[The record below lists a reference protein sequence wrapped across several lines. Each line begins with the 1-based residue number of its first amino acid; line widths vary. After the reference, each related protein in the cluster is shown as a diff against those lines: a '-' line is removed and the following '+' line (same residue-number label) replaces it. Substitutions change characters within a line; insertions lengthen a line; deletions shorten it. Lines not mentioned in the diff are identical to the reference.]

1 MRRREGIAGSVAMAA
16 VLIVLSGCGSASGGA
31 VAARASAPS
40 SPSHVASGSVS
51 PSASVSAD
59 ATTADTHQ
67 VCGAIFQ
74 TVSEGASAVGT
85 DLGAMVGH
93 MSGANDSAAGASRDS
108 ALHKLSDLA
117 TQVRSTGAPALDPVV
132 RTAAGQ
138 TADRLQALATD
149 PNLLA
154 GVKDASQLSP
164 VIKQITTATDPLT
177 TACS

>member
-1 MRRREGIAGSVAMAA
+1 MRRRDGIAGSVAVAA
-16 VLIVLSGCGSASGGA
+16 VLIGLSGCGSAPAGTF
-31 VAARASAPS
+31 AAPASAS
-40 SPSHVASGSVS
+40 SVPTGTTSGSVAPTAS
-51 PSASVSAD
+51 PSAN

-93 MSGANDSAAGASRDS
+93 ISGANDSAASASRDS

-132 RTAAGQ
+132 RTAAGA

-154 GVKDASQLSP
+154 GVKDTNQLNP
-164 VIKQITTATDPLT
+164 VLQRITTATDPLT

>member
-1 MRRREGIAGSVAMAA
+1 MRRRDGIAGSVAVAA
-16 VLIVLSGCGSASGGA
+16 ALIFVGGCGSTPAGTLGAPAGTGSASPGVAYGSANPAASASGNPTA
-31 VAARASAPS
+31 
-40 SPSHVASGSVS
+40 
-51 PSASVSAD
+51 
-59 ATTADTHQ
+59 ADTHQ

-93 MSGANDSAAGASRDS
+93 VSGANDSAAGASRNS
-108 ALHKLSDLA
+108 ALRRLGDLA
-117 TQVRSTGAPALDPVV
+117 TQVRSTGAPALNPDV

-149 PNLLA
+149 PNLLT
-154 GVKDASQLSP
+154 GVKDTEQLGP
-164 VIKQITTATDPLT
+164 VLQEITTATQPLT

>member
-1 MRRREGIAGSVAMAA
+1 MRRRDGIAGSVAVAA
-16 VLIVLSGCGSASGGA
+16 VLIFAGGCGSLPAGTLGAPAGTRSASPA
-31 VAARASAPS
+31 
-40 SPSHVASGSVS
+40 VASGSASSAAS
-51 PSASVSAD
+51 PGTD
-59 ATTADTHQ
+59 PTATDTHQ

-108 ALHKLSDLA
+108 ALRRLGDLA
-117 TQVRSTGAPALDPVV
+117 TQVRSTGAPALDPDV

-154 GVKDASQLSP
+154 GVKDTDQLGP
-164 VIKQITTATDPLT
+164 VLQKITTATEPLT

>member
-1 MRRREGIAGSVAMAA
+1 MRRRDGIAGSVAVAA
-16 VLIVLSGCGSASGGA
+16 VLIVLNGCGSASGGS
-31 VAARASAPS
+31 VAAPTGTAGTAAASAS
-40 SPSHVASGSVS
+40 AD
-51 PSASVSAD
+51 PSATPSAD
-59 ATTADTHQ
+59 PTATDTHQ

-93 MSGANDSAAGASRDS
+93 LSGANDSAASASRDS
-108 ALHKLSDLA
+108 ALRKLSDLA
-117 TQVRSTGAPALDPVV
+117 AHVRSAGAPALDPVV

-154 GVKDASQLSP
+154 GVKDANQLGP
-164 VIKQITTATDPLT
+164 VIQKITTATDPLT
-177 TACS
+177 TACA

>member
-1 MRRREGIAGSVAMAA
+1 MRRRDGIAGSVAVAA
-16 VLIVLSGCGSASGGA
+16 ALIVVSGC
-31 VAARASAPS
+31 ASAPS
-40 SPSHVASGSVS
+40 GSLAAPAATGSASPGASGSASPAAS
-51 PSASVSAD
+51 PSVDPTA
-59 ATTADTHQ
+59 ADTHQ

-108 ALHKLSDLA
+108 ALHKLNDLA

-132 RTAAGQ
+132 RTASGE
-138 TADRLQALATD
+138 TADRLQQLATD

-154 GVKDASQLSP
+154 GVRNTDQLAP
-164 VIKQITTATDPLT
+164 VLEKITSATNPLT